1 MQENKTMREKRER
14 EFQAKVLSILGKK
27 KSHWTIRLINAPVF
41 LWLMTVAVVT
51 LGGAYINAR
60 QECRRDAD
68 DEISRFVK
76 LQRELNERE
85 EHARNI
91 IVSGKSVAQIDEN
104 LSRPYYFYQEFSGQ
118 RFAVLSE
125 AYYSLSKRII
135 DLPLKPI
142 SFDIISLGFSGVL
155 YEEKL
160 PDDLSDA
167 ALSSFQEKI
176 EGLPFIFTGWDWND
190 FSGIAAF
197 RPVCGP
203 GTLLNRVLFEGPST
217 RIVESR
223 IVSTRGPP

>member
-60 QECRRDAD
+60 Q
-68 DEISRFVK
+68 
-76 LQRELNERE
+76 
-85 EHARNI
+85 
-91 IVSGKSVAQIDEN
+91 
-104 LSRPYYFYQEFSGQ
+104 GQ